1 MTCIFGSTGKIG
13 SLFKRLFPV
22 AQCPHHTDPVF
33 TPCKM
38 YIFCNHSR
46 KDFGT
51 IVEFTEK
58 MLEKIQD
65 TPDVILI
72 NIASDAEL
80 IPIPS
85 RLKYGSHKLKLRHS
99 LEKRRNRVINIFFP
113 YVTDSNIE
121 SLFMELSKIDY
132 TRDFY
137 YLSGLSN
144 LVRPIWLNVPPKVIK
159 SNVVWSGSQ
168 YCPKDKF
175 NSTTIGH
182 RDFYEAIRK
191 EVQNEYRLDFAPYDD
206 LRVGMLL
213 WQLSFRGPKPDG
225 NLHTDMKRCLF
236 GNLFRIVYC
245 VENESDYEIMIGGA
259 KYTMTK
265 GEMIVIPGGVPH
277 QPLKMTDGS
286 RKIIIID
293 LFTSSI
299 PNYFM
304 ILIFYIFNT
313 LKFLGIDV

>member
-1 MTCIFGSTGKIG
+1 MACIFGSSGKIG
-13 SLFKRLFPV
+13 SLFKRLFPY

-46 KDFGT
+46 EDFGT

-65 TPDVILI
+65 SPDVILI
-72 NIASDAEL
+72 NIASDAE
-80 IPIPS
+80 IVPIPT
-85 RLKYGSHKLKLRHS
+85 RLKYGTHKLNFRHR

-113 YVTDSNIE
+113 YVHEYNIE
-121 SLFMELSKIDY
+121 YLFNELSKIDY

-137 YLSGLSN
+137 YLSGLSSI
-144 LVRPIWLNVPPKVIK
+144 VRPIWSNVPPKVIK
-159 SNVVWSGSQ
+159 SNVVWGGSQ
-168 YCPKDKF
+168 YCHKEAF
-175 NSTTIGH
+175 NSTNIGYK
-182 RDFYEAIRK
+182 DFYEAIRE
-191 EVQNEYRLDFAPYDD
+191 EVQNEYRLDFAPYDS
-206 LRVGMLL
+206 LHVGMLM

-236 GNLFRIVYC
+236 GNLFRIVFC
-245 VENESDYEIMIGGA
+245 VENESDYEILIGGS
-259 KYTMTK
+259 KYTMST
-265 GEMIVIPGGVPH
+265 GEMIVIPGGVSH

-286 RKIIIID
+286 RKIIIVD

-304 ILIFYIFNT
+304 ILIFYWFNT